1 MIDTAALQRYSLFGG
16 MIPDQ
21 VERIRPLLVLS
32 SYAEGESVLREGE
45 PNDSIFFILDGR
57 VAIVKGS
64 RVLTELGEGETFG
77 EMELLDVQPSA
88 ATVRALKPL
97 RVAAI
102 SNRAVRQ
109 IYCLDP
115 KIFALLVMNLARDL
129 SRKLRKMDDMIT
141 ALSGPADAGRQE
153 GTPGASGGAEPSG
166 LGGGSGTP
174 SGLDC

>member
-1 MIDTAALQRYSLFGG
+1 MIDTASLQKYSLFGG

-21 VERIRPLLVLS
+21 VERIRPLLVQS
-32 SYAEGESVLREGE
+32 DFSEGQSVLREGD
-45 PNDSIFFILDGR
+45 PNDSIYFILDGR
-57 VAIVKGS
+57 VAILKGG

-88 ATVRALKPL
+88 ATVRALGSL

-109 IYCLDP
+109 IYCMDP

-129 SRKLRKMDDMIT
+129 SRKLRRMDEI
-141 ALSGPADAGRQE
+141 AAVLSAPAGAAPDFSSPQAPGDTGP
-153 GTPGASGGAEPSG
+153 PG
-166 LGGGSGTP
+166 
-174 SGLDC
+174 GLDC